1 MCGLGQKPSESG
13 VQACLGRHAA
23 GALSYLCPHSCHP
36 VLWRGKRQDEGV
48 WDEASLGS
56 TETLP
61 APPVL
66 GALLSGLSHSELLLR
81 PSGTRPPTF
90 PLHQTTGQSC
100 AQGRPHKAGTL
111 TRSAFYNAGWDWAD
125 LTEDP
130 TPHQGWA
137 CCWSGEL
144 GLTCQVGCVACAWP
158 LREPPPSTVREA
170 VRDNTG
176 TETPQGRA

>member
-1 MCGLGQKPSESG
+1 M
-13 VQACLGRHAA
+13 
-23 GALSYLCPHSCHP
+23 
-36 VLWRGKRQDEGV
+36 
-48 WDEASLGS
+48 SLGS
-56 TETLP
+56 RHVWAGMQQGPCPTYAPTAVTQYCGGGRDKMRVCGTRLALAPQRPCLP
-61 APPVL
+61 PPVL